1 MVGATFKLLP
11 RHIAITMDGNGRWA
25 AARGLTRSAGHRAG
39 LTPVRMCIEEC
50 ARRGVEA
57 LTLFAFSSENW
68 SRPAEEVGSLMG
80 LFLEALDRE
89 IAELHAKGV
98 RVRFVGERRNL
109 SVRLQARI
117 AAAEEH
123 TAGNGALRLQVAV
136 SYGGRWDI
144 IQATQKLARE
154 CSSGAL
160 RPEDISESHFAVQLA
175 KWNGTHVIGT
185 ASARNQAFIQELGA
199 DESIDYTKTRFDD
212 VVRDVDVV
220 FDTVAGETQ
229 TRSWKVL
236 KKGGILVSIA
246 SPPSAEDAGKNGVR
260 QAFVFMVPNASQLT
274 EIAKLVDSGKLK
286 PVVETVLPLSEAR
299 RAHELSQTGH
309 TRGKIVLRVD

>member
-1 MVGATFKLLP
+1 MVAAPFKLLP

-160 RPEDISESHFAVQLA
+160 RPEDINEDRFAAQLALAGLPQADLLIRTGGEYRVSNFLLWDLAYAELYFSARLWPDFAV
-175 KWNGTHVIGT
+175 
-185 ASARNQAFIQELGA
+185 A
-199 DESIDYTKTRFDD
+199 D
-212 VVRDVDVV
+212 
-220 FDTVAGETQ
+220 
-229 TRSWKVL
+229 L
-236 KKGGILVSIA
+236 
-246 SPPSAEDAGKNGVR
+246 EDAL
-260 QAFVFMVPNASQLT
+260 AFFASR
-274 EIAKLVDSGKLK
+274 E
-286 PVVETVLPLSEAR
+286 R
-299 RAHELSQTGH
+299 RFGH
-309 TRGKIVLRVD
+309 TAARQSAART